1 MKVTVI
7 GYGNMGSAFAKRL
20 AATGHEVV
28 LTGRNLDKARQKAAA
43 LGPKVRIEEPG
54 RAAAGAELV
63 IATAPYAEQVA
74 AIRALGPLGATP
86 LVEISNPLKPDMS
99 GLEVGTHTSAAEEIA
114 KALPGVKVV
123 KAFNTLFAALLAD
136 APKTTDGKRFQVLI
150 AGDDAGAKRT
160 VMTLGESLGFEPV
173 DAGPLMNA
181 RNLEPIAMQN
191 IWFAY
196 VGKQGPKVGPG
207 WGRTA

>member
-7 GYGNMGSAFAKRL
+7 GYGNMGSAFAKRP

-54 RAAAGAELV
+54 RAATGAELV

-99 GLEVGTHTSAAEEIA
+99 GL
-114 KALPGVKVV
+114 
-123 KAFNTLFAALLAD
+123 
-136 APKTTDGKRFQVLI
+136 
-150 AGDDAGAKRT
+150 
-160 VMTLGESLGFEPV
+160 
-173 DAGPLMNA
+173 
-181 RNLEPIAMQN
+181 
-191 IWFAY
+191 
-196 VGKQGPKVGPG
+196 
-207 WGRTA
+207 